1 MKKNIFNNSNK
12 KEWHYNAV
20 VTVSEMDRKI
30 GNIVIVIS
38 FIVILSSM
46 ILDILGLVKSYVVF
60 VTFIPPVLF
69 MIYLVIKYFIL
80 RINPTNSDSN
90 NSEDIS
96 SNDSKM

>member
-1 MKKNIFNNSNK
+1 M
-12 KEWHYNAV
+12 

-30 GNIVIVIS
+30 GNIVIVI
-38 FIVILSSM
+38 LSSM
-46 ILDILGLVKSYVVF
+46 ILDILGLVKSFIVF